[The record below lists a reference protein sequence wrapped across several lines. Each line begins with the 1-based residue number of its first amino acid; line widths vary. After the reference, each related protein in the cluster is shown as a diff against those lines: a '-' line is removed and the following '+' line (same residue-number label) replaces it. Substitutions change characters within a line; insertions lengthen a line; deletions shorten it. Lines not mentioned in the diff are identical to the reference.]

1 MKGRK
6 LVFTVLASVLGLSAV
21 GSFSYLM
28 VRKYMPVNSEVSSI
42 NPDRVEIKSEKLVSR
57 SDKNLGV
64 LNTGETKS
72 QKILISSDIDFTSY
86 YSLAFF
92 SESAPSVCKNITLNV
107 YRDDGF
113 VVSERMDKVLNN
125 EDFVIEGRIA
135 PKEET
140 EIRIDYV
147 LDEDISKDCVNQKV
161 DFSVVVNARNVLG

>member
-6 LVFTVLASVLGLSAV
+6 LVFTILASVLGLCAV

-28 VRKYMPVNSEVSSI
+28 VRKYMPVESEVSSI

-72 QKILISSDIDFTSY
+72 QMILISSDIDFISY
-86 YSLAFF
+86 YSLVF
-92 SESAPSVCKNITLNV
+92 SSKSIPSVCRNISLNV

-113 VVSERMDKVLNN
+113 VISERMDRVLNN
-125 EDFVIEGRIA
+125 EDFIIEGKIA

-147 LDEDISKDCVNQKV
+147 LDEDISKECVNQKV